1 LNASGMADR
10 VNILLYHP
18 KHQRTCFYSVDSVG
32 NAVTYEDET
41 VLSHGPVRR
50 LLSRP
55 EVLHCQYDEFAETWP
70 QLAALPLYPAFGYY
84 CLAPLAAEGHI
95 FGGERGQAVVAKGRV
110 ERECRKLRPGLGE
123 FVILAVQHFGAREQP
138 PHRAVREH
146 RFVFIRHGIAD
157 AVDAVKTGTLMF
169 RVIQQNVN

>member
-1 LNASGMADR
+1 MSDLGQQGLFDITRTLMRQPDLCALAEALKSLLNASGMADR

-55 EVLHCQYDEFAETWP
+55 EVLHCQYDEFGRD
-70 QLAALPLYPAFGYY
+70 LAAACGTPALPAFGYY

-95 FGGERGQAVVAKGRV
+95 FGGCEFIRDTA
-110 ERECRKLRPGLGE
+110 RKL
-123 FVILAVQHFGAREQP
+123 
-138 PHRAVREH
+138 
-146 RFVFIRHGIAD
+146 
-157 AVDAVKTGTLMF
+157 
-169 RVIQQNVN
+169 

>member
-1 LNASGMADR
+1 MSYTPMSDLGQQGLFDITRTLMRQPDLCALAEALKSLLNASGMADR

-55 EVLHCQYDEFAETWP
+55 EVLHCRYDEFAETWP
-70 QLAALPLYPAFGYY
+70 RLAALPLYPAFGYY
-84 CLAPLAAEGHI
+84 
-95 FGGERGQAVVAKGRV
+95 
-110 ERECRKLRPGLGE
+110 
-123 FVILAVQHFGAREQP
+123 
-138 PHRAVREH
+138 
-146 RFVFIRHGIAD
+146 
-157 AVDAVKTGTLMF
+157 
-169 RVIQQNVN
+169 